1 MYLFSRRVRIGGGQ
15 TRAAMEWALGQTEK
29 ANRITGLPLS
39 LYMQLYS
46 PQVGV
51 IGWSTFVPD
60 LATLEAAGDKL
71 NVDDDF
77 VSATD
82 KGAALLVDGADDS
95 LAQVLYGA
103 PDPNRQIE
111 YVTTVQAVCATG
123 NLARGLELGVEL
135 AQRVENITGTPSL
148 FLADVTGLYGGV
160 GWASGYGNIQEME
173 AAQQKLAADPSWA
186 KYVDKEV
193 KGTYTDDPSLTTQRI
208 YRRLA

>member
-29 ANRITGLPLS
+29 VNRITGLQVS
-39 LYMQLYS
+39 LYTQVYS
-46 PQVGV
+46 LEVGS

-82 KGAALLVDGADDS
+82 KGAALTVGGAEDTLS
-95 LAQVLYGA
+95 QVLSGA
-103 PDPNRQIE
+103 PDPSRQIE
-111 YVTTVQAVCATG
+111 YVTGVRTVCATG
-123 NLARGLELGVEL
+123 NLARGMELGVEI
-135 AQRVENITGTPSL
+135 AQRAEKITGTPTL
-148 FLADVTGLYGGV
+148 FL
-160 GWASGYGNIQEME
+160 IQALET
-173 AAQQKLAADPSWA
+173 AQQKLASDASWA
-186 KYVDKEV
+186 KYLDKEV
-193 KGTYTDDPSLTTQRI
+193 KGTYADEPGHTTQLI

>member
-29 ANRITGLPLS
+29 VNRITGLQVS
-39 LYMQLYS
+39 LYTQVYS
-46 PQVGV
+46 PEVGS

-82 KGAALLVDGADDS
+82 KGAALTVGGAEDTLS
-95 LAQVLYGA
+95 QVLSGA
-103 PDPNRQIE
+103 PDPSRPIE
-111 YVTTVQAVCATG
+111 YVTGVHTVCATG
-123 NLARGLELGVEL
+123 NLARGMELGVEI
-135 AQRVENITGTPSL
+135 AQRAEKITGTPTL
-148 FLADVTGLYGGV
+148 FLADVTGIYGGV
-160 GWASGYGNIQEME
+160 GWVSGHENIQALE
-173 AAQQKLAADPSWA
+173 AAQQKLASDASWA
-186 KYVDKEV
+186 KYLDKEV
-193 KGTYTDDPSLTTQRI
+193 KGTYADEPGHTTQLI

>member
-29 ANRITGLPLS
+29 ANRITGLQLS

-46 PQVGV
+46 PEVGV

-82 KGAALLVDGADDS
+82 KGAALLVGGADDS
-95 LAQVLYGA
+95 LAQVLYGE
-103 PDPNRQIE
+103 PDPNRQVE
-111 YVTTVQAVCATG
+111 YVTTVRAVCATG

-135 AQRVENITGTPSL
+135 AQRVEKITGIPSL
-148 FLADVTGLYGGV
+148 FLADVTGIYGGV
-160 GWASGYGNIQEME
+160 GWVSGYANVQEME
-173 AAQQKLAADPSWA
+173 AAQQTLAADPSWA
-186 KYVDKEV
+186 KDVDEAV
-193 KGTYTDDPSLTTQRI
+193 KGTYAEEPSLTTQLI
-208 YRRLA
+208 FRRLA

>member
-29 ANRITGLPLS
+29 VNRITGLQVS
-39 LYMQLYS
+39 LYTQVYS
-46 PQVGV
+46 LEVGS

-82 KGAALLVDGADDS
+82 KGAALTVGGAEDTLS
-95 LAQVLYGA
+95 QVLSGA
-103 PDPNRQIE
+103 PDPSRQIE
-111 YVTTVQAVCATG
+111 YVTGVRTVCATG
-123 NLARGLELGVEL
+123 NLARGMELGVEI
-135 AQRVENITGTPSL
+135 AQRAEKITGTPTL
-148 FLADVTGLYGGV
+148 FLADVTGIYGGV
-160 GWASGYGNIQEME
+160 GWVSGHENIQALET
-173 AAQQKLAADPSWA
+173 AQQKLASDASWA
-186 KYVDKEV
+186 KYLDKEV
-193 KGTYTDDPSLTTQRI
+193 KGTYVDEPGQTTQLI